1 MTPGLK
7 AGTLFKE
14 QREGLR
20 VERRGVIKILMIAE
34 KGQAQ
39 VEMDFVGYSECYN
52 VT

>member
-14 QREGLR
+14 QSVGLR

-34 KGQAQ
+34 KGQA
-39 VEMDFVGYSECYN
+39 
-52 VT
+52 